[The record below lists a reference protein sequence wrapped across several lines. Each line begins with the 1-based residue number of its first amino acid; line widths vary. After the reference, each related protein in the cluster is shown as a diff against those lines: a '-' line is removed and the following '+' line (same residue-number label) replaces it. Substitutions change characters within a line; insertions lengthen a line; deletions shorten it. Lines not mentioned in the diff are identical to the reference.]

1 MKQLGQSLKPPS
13 NRNIQRLTLH
23 TAVGTLASTL
33 SSVFSAVFLFRVG
46 LAPGEV
52 FFVFAAI
59 LGLRFVRPLVLVAA
73 PVTGLRR
80 AFILGAVLNALSCPA
95 FAFIDGV
102 GLALAMY
109 ALISAL
115 GQVFYYT
122 CYHALFS
129 TLGDADR
136 MGSQVGGCQALS
148 ALAPLFGPGIGGI
161 LLTRFG
167 PWAAFGTASLVTFV
181 AILPILRVDEPLV
194 TRMAPVGA
202 YAAAKN
208 AARLYFA
215 DGWIQVSLTTAWSI
229 VTFQAL
235 GGRYDSFGATMSLAG
250 LVGAV
255 GGMVLGRLIDKG
267 NARPAVWMNAATLTA
282 GLILRSV
289 TFGHAAAVVAVCVST
304 AMLSGLYLPSW
315 MTPVY
320 NQAKVSPCMLR
331 FQVAAEAGWDIGGA
345 LAGSIAAAICFFQ
358 LPVEAAI
365 LLALP
370 MVSVQALLLG
380 RSYAIQSCRPTHHP
394 IGRRTAVAAAACCH
408 SLARGKLI
416 ESALLSGSRAAITMV
431 DRVGDKQSGCRD

>member
-1 MKQLGQSLKPPS
+1 MKQLGRSLKPPS

-23 TAVGTLASTL
+23 TAVGTLASTF

-46 LAPGEV
+46 LAPVQV

-59 LGLRFVRPLVLVAA
+59 LGLRFFTRPLVLVAA

-95 FAFIDGV
+95 LAFVDGV

-109 ALISAL
+109 ALTSAL

-129 TLGDADR
+129 TVGDADR
-136 MGSQVGGCQALS
+136 MGSQLGGCQALS
-148 ALAPLFGPGIGGI
+148 ALAALFGPGIGGI

-167 PWAAFGTASLVTFV
+167 PWAAFGTAFLVTLV

-229 VTFQAL
+229 LTFQAL
-235 GGRYDSFGATMSLAG
+235 GGRYDSFGATTSLAG

-267 NARPAVWMNAATLTA
+267 NARSAVWMNAATLTV

-289 TFGHAAAVVAVCVST
+289 TFGHPAAVVAVAVST

-331 FQVAAEAGWDIGGA
+331 FQFAAECGWDIGGA

-380 RSYAIQSCRPTHHP
+380 RSYAIQSSPPTRHP
-394 IGRRTAVAAAACCH
+394 VGRHTAVAAATCCQ
-408 SLARGKLI
+408 SLAA
-416 ESALLSGSRAAITMV
+416 EN
-431 DRVGDKQSGCRD
+431 

>member
-1 MKQLGQSLKPPS
+1 M
-13 NRNIQRLTLH
+13 
-23 TAVGTLASTL
+23 
-33 SSVFSAVFLFRVG
+33 
-46 LAPGEV
+46 
-52 FFVFAAI
+52 
-59 LGLRFVRPLVLVAA
+59 RPLVLVAA

-95 FAFIDGV
+95 LAFIDGV

-109 ALISAL
+109 ALTSAL

-136 MGSQVGGCQALS
+136 MGSQVGGCQTVS
-148 ALAPLFGPGIGGI
+148 ALAALFGPGIGGI

-167 PWAAFGTASLVTFV
+167 PWAAFGTAFLVTLV

-194 TRMAPVGA
+194 TRIAPVGA

-229 VTFQAL
+229 VTFRAL

-250 LVGAV
+250 LVGAI

-267 NARPAVWMNAATLTA
+267 NARSAVWMNAATLTV
-282 GLILRSV
+282 GLLLRSV
-289 TFGHAAAVVAVCVST
+289 TFGHAAAVVAVAVST

-331 FQVAAEAGWDIGGA
+331 FQFAAEAGWDIGGA

-370 MVSVQALLLG
+370 IIRARSPRGSCGSTPTRSARGACSAPTSARATRRVRSPAGGCSCSAPAEVWGLRGGGEWMVSHHLLAPRHRHLTDAAG
-380 RSYAIQSCRPTHHP
+380 LRGVPCR
-394 IGRRTAVAAAACCH
+394 
-408 SLARGKLI
+408 ARGILDPGR
-416 ESALLSGSRAAITMV
+416 ERWHGST
-431 DRVGDKQSGCRD
+431 DRRSW